1 VSNGKVIRMSRLF
14 ADDRKA
20 MILPVDHGINLGR
33 VEGLEQPWS
42 LLGQAATLG
51 CDGVLMTLGV
61 AERSGELFRLSSSP
75 VRILGLDSMQVSE
88 INKVTMCANVA
99 TPADAIREAC
109 DIVKILM
116 PWDENY
122 EQRIRIT
129 EHVASVVAAA
139 GPFELPVM
147 VEPVVTYTRD
157 YSQVQDAEI
166 DGARVAMELG
176 ADIIK
181 MRFHGDD
188 GLLRRVC
195 DELKTP
201 VVILGGAFS
210 LSTIQVL
217 ESVARSLDAGAAG
230 IAIGRNVWQRPE
242 RTRDVLLEVLVE
254 LVHGEITLSEAI
266 KRVKKQ
272 CAEEAIQEAHRGN
285 E

>member
-1 VSNGKVIRMSRLF
+1 MSRLF

>member
-1 VSNGKVIRMSRLF
+1 MSNGKVIRMSRLF